1 MQYEPFVLI
10 RSMKNF
16 PTTRNCVSEVSHPK
30 ILHTPCKTDALY
42 NVCCVVFYF
51 AGGTGKPK
59 IPNALRAIVK
69 IKTNQITRVEFSFFW
84 PNIQ

>member
-16 PTTRNCVSEVSHPK
+16 PMTRNCVSEVSHPK

-42 NVCCVVFYF
+42 NVCNIYF

-59 IPNALRAIVK
+59 IPSALRTIVK
-69 IKTNQITRVEFSFFW
+69 IKTSQITRVEFSFFW

>member
-30 ILHTPCKTDALY
+30 ILHTPCKTEPY
-42 NVCCVVFYF
+42 TMCVVFYF